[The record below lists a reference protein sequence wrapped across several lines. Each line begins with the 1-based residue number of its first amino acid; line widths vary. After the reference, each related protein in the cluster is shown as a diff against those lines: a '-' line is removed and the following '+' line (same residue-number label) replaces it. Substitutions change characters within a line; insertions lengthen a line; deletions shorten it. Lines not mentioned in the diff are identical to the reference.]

1 MTTRLPDLMTVYTEN
16 ETRSFKGAQ
25 GVFEDVRC
33 NLEMTEDVLRVTVC
47 AGDAGSLYPPA
58 LAF

>member
-47 AGDAGSLYPPA
+47 AGAAGPLYPPA